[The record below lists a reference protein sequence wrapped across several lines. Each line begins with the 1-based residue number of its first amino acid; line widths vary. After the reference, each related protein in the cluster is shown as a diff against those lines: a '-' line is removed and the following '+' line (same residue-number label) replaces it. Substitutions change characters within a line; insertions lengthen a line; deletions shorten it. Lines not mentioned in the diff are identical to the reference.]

1 MHNRTNTKKEVP
13 MPKPNLDDKKVLIIS
28 IVLVLIATGS
38 IIFYYNNRLNTQNQ
52 EFNTKLL
59 VLNKELT
66 ESLGVVQQNLEED
79 IFSTRNNLTLQ
90 VQLVDNNLNN
100 FRKKNEL
107 EINTLNSLIDE
118 IEKQSD
124 IRLNEL
130 KEELSTIQVQ
140 SQDFTSI
147 IEDVIQSVVS
157 VGTDKGQ
164 GSGVVID
171 DRGFIV
177 TNHHVIDG
185 ADIIRILTYS
195 GKIYDAAL
203 IGYNDVAD
211 IAVIKVDIELE
222 SLRFGDS
229 DDVKVGEKVIALGN
243 PAGLSFTVTEGIV
256 SAVHRKGPNNLDI
269 YLQTDVPINP
279 GNSGGPLVSANSRI
293 IGINNFK
300 IGGFEGLGF
309 AIESNTVE
317 EIAEGIISQYL
328 EQVQQ

>member
-1 MHNRTNTKKEVP
+1 MEKL
-13 MPKPNLDDKKVLIIS
+13 NLDAKKVLIIS

-38 IIFYYNNRLNTQNQ
+38 LIFYYNDKINTQNK

-59 VLNKELT
+59 VLNKDIVENLNA
-66 ESLGVVQQNLEED
+66 LQQNLEED
-79 IFSTRNNLTLQ
+79 IFSMRNNLTLQ
-90 VQLVDNNLNN
+90 VQLVDNNLKN

-107 EINTLNSLIDE
+107 EINTLNALIDE

-124 IRLNEL
+124 IKLNEL
-130 KEELSTIQVQ
+130 KDELSTIKVK
-140 SQDFTSI
+140 SQDFSSI

-157 VGTDKGQ
+157 VGTNKGQ

-171 DRGFIV
+171 DMGFIV
-177 TNHHVIDG
+177 TNHHVVDG
-185 ADIIRILTYS
+185 ADLIRILTYS
-195 GKIYDAAL
+195 GKVYDAAL
-203 IGYNDVAD
+203 IGYNDAVDVA
-211 IAVIKVDIELE
+211 VLKVNAELE
-222 SLRFGDS
+222 NLRFGDS

-256 SAVHRKGPNNLDI
+256 SAVHRKGPNNLDT

-279 GNSGGPLVSANSRI
+279 GNSGGPLVNTNSRI

-317 EIAEGIISQYL
+317 EITEGIISEYL
-328 EQVQQ
+328 QQLQE

>member
-1 MHNRTNTKKEVP
+1 